1 MNISYITGK
10 LEKILTNE
18 RLIKREYTQIY
29 KNVINRLSE
38 LRTANNLE
46 EIPHIPPPR
55 RHKLNGDFE
64 NCWGVDVSK
73 NFRIILKPTG
83 DWDEM
88 DLKTITSIE
97 ILAISDYH

>member
-1 MNISYITGK
+1 MNISYTTGK

-29 KNVINRLSE
+29 KNVMNRLSE

-55 RHKLNGDFE
+55 RHKLNGDYDD
-64 NCWGVDVSK
+64 CWGVDVSK

-83 DWDEM
+83 DWNEL

-97 ILAISDYH
+97 ILTISDYH